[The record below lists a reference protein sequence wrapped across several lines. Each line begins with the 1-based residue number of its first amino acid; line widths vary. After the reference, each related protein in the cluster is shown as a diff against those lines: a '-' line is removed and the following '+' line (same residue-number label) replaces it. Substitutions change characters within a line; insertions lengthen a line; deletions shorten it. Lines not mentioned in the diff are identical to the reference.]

1 MRITV
6 FAGLVVGAM
15 LVTRTPTGAALPV
28 HVDIRAD
35 TIAFFP
41 DRGLLAAEGRVRV
54 VAGDRTVTADAL
66 RYELQS
72 NRLLTT
78 GNVHVQ
84 SPRAG
89 FEGAMYALD
98 LVSDGATLVRVGDS
112 AGTVT
117 LTGDDLDDSTFE
129 PGSAPALEV
138 VNVSGLR
145 PYISSTHAIVT
156 PSVNVRFSP
165 ATFSTSTGVAPTTP
179 TYLYTF
185 ASASGLTT
193 SVGQSATF
201 DQPYGIYGSAHALAA
216 AHLRYDVRTGIRP
229 GFEER
234 LFDGDRS
241 YLVGSIVPGS
251 DGRTDLVGYRTLS
264 SRVTGNLSASHLVGN
279 DSARLSFQHSS
290 SKFTSLLASSQ
301 NNGQH
306 TDELTMTSV
315 YHTIPR
321 LLGYSVRAG
330 FAVDRN
336 AGGEP
341 FPSVFRSRFGGRI
354 APPHPFHGPLSSDV
368 NLSYDVDSTTSSFAH
383 QLITQNLTASFTRS
397 WRRGPANVSL
407 YGLVSFANIANRYGA
422 AFVDLLGLPD
432 PTKPYFAPDG
442 TPYPGYFAY
451 YGVRTNRTYQL
462 QTTLAPNPRL
472 NLQVTTI
479 YTNDFPQFHGFGRPP
494 LTALVNLRLVTPSNL
509 QINLG
514 RSYTFG
520 WNGQYLGAYTLSIV
534 P

>member
-1 MRITV
+1 VRITV
-6 FAGLVVGAM
+6 VAGLLVAAM
-15 LVTRTPTGAALPV
+15 SVTHTPGRAALPV

-35 TIAFFP
+35 TIAYFP
-41 DRGLLAAEGRVRV
+41 DRGLIAADGRVRV
-54 VAGDRTVTADAL
+54 VAGDRTVTDDAL

-72 NRLLTT
+72 NRLVTT
-78 GNVHVQ
+78 GDVHVE
-84 SPRAG
+84 SPRARL
-89 FEGAMYALD
+89 EGAVYTLD
-98 LVSDGATLVRVGDS
+98 LVSDGAMLVRTGES

-117 LTGDDLDDSTFE
+117 LTGDDLDDSTFT
-129 PGSAPALEV
+129 PGTAPAIDV
-138 VNVSGLR
+138 VDLSGLR
-145 PYISSTHAIVT
+145 PYINSKHAVIT

-165 ATFSTSTGVAPTTP
+165 ATFSTGTGVAPTTP
-179 TYLYTF
+179 SYLYTF
-185 ASASGLTT
+185 ASASGLST

-201 DQPYGIYGSAHALAA
+201 DQPYGLYGTAHALTA
-216 AHLRYDVRTGIRP
+216 AHLRYDVRTGLRP
-229 GFEER
+229 GIEER
-234 LFDGDRS
+234 LFEGDRS
-241 YLVGSIVPGS
+241 YLVGSVVPGR

-264 SRVTGNLSASHLVGN
+264 PRVTGNLSASHLVGN
-279 DSARLSFQHSS
+279 DFARLSFQHTS

-306 TDELTMTSV
+306 TDEFLLPSL
-315 YHTIPR
+315 YHTLPR
-321 LLGYSVRAG
+321 GLGYSVRGG

-341 FPSVFRSRFGGRI
+341 FPTVFRSRLGARI
-354 APPHPFHGPLSSDV
+354 APPHPFRGPLNTDV
-368 NLSYDVDSTTSSFAH
+368 NLSYDVDSTTFDFAH
-383 QLITQNLTASFTRS
+383 QSITQNVTASFTRS

-407 YGLVSFANIANRYGA
+407 YGLVSFANSANRYGS
-422 AFVDLLGLPD
+422 AFTYLLGLPD

-451 YGVRTNRTYQL
+451 NGVGTNRTYQL
-462 QTTLAPNPRL
+462 QTTLAPNSRL
-472 NLQVTTI
+472 NLQITTI
-479 YTNDFPQFHGFGRPP
+479 YTKDFPQFHGFGRPP
-494 LTALVNLRLVTPSNL
+494 LTALVNVRLVAPSNL